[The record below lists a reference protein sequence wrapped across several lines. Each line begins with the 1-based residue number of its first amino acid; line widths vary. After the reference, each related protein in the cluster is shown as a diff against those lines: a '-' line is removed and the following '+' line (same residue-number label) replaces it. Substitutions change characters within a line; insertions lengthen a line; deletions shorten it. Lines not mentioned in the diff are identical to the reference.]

1 MRKIIQRF
9 ILALIIFTFIIVVG
23 YTYLLSPKDYHFS
36 SYEYI
41 NKNITS
47 ELNGFTIAYLSD
59 INLTDQKSVTRFE
72 KIVDELNQKDFDM
85 VVIGGDLYDGEVYKA
100 NSVAEILK
108 KINCSYGKFA
118 LLGEKDQSSALEIT
132 QIFNDGGFEVLN
144 NNSRTIYYKD
154 ASLQL
159 ITCDEN
165 TDLTTL
171 STETQT
177 ISLLLSHQPD
187 VFQKTKGTIDLQLSG
202 HSLGGSIYIPYYG
215 ALFKADGA
223 KYYNHGIYKENNSTL
238 IVSNGVSGS
247 KSFPYKFLARNEI
260 YLISLRITPTK

>member
-1 MRKIIQRF
+1 MRKIVKRLL
-9 ILALIIFTFIIVVG
+9 LALILFAFIFTIG
-23 YTYLLSPKDYHFS
+23 YTYILSPKDYHFT
-36 SYEYI
+36 SYEYV

-47 ELNGFTIAYLSD
+47 DLNGFKVAYLSD
-59 INLTDQKSVTRFE
+59 INLTDQKSLERFE
-72 KIVDELNQKDFDM
+72 KIVSELNEKDFDM
-85 VVIGGDLYDGEVYKA
+85 VVVGGDLYDGEVYKA

-108 KINCSYGKFA
+108 NIHCSYGKFA

-132 QIFNDGGFEVLN
+132 QIFNDGGFEVLS
-144 NNSRTIYYKD
+144 NNSRTIYYKE

-165 TDLTTL
+165 TDLSTL

-177 ISLLLSHQPD
+177 ISILLSHQPD

-215 ALFKADGA
+215 ALFKTDGA
-223 KYYNHGIYKENNSTL
+223 KYYNHGIYTENNSTL

-247 KSFPYKFLARNEI
+247 KAFPYKFLAQNEI
-260 YLISLRITPTK
+260 YLITLRTTQTK